1 MANPQD
7 GVQVEIFDQA
17 YRVRGGLDPEYLQVL
32 AKYLDGKMRMIAARS
47 HNVDSLRVAVLAALN
62 ITDEY
67 HQLKA
72 KYEATTTQVERK
84 VEECN
89 QALDLL
95 LKRAV

>member
-1 MANPQD
+1 MANPQE

-17 YRVRGGLDPEYLQVL
+17 YRVKGGLDPEYLQ
-32 AKYLDGKMRMIAARS
+32 AIANYLDGKMRSIAARS

-62 ITDEY
+62 ITDEF

-72 KYEATTTQVERK
+72 KHEAITTEVERK
-84 VEECN
+84 VEECSRAVDN
-89 QALDLL
+89 L